1 MKRRILLGLVIFLS
15 LSLVSYAQQSDAL
28 LETLQNQV
36 QKNKAQ
42 FDKIQSGVYLLS
54 YRVDDEITHYVNSS
68 MGSLINAVNA
78 HTRTLTVQVRVG
90 SYELDNFHE
99 LRDDY
104 SDMLSFSSTIEL
116 PLSDDSK
123 ALEQLIWLET
133 DKAYRNACQRFEKV
147 KANVAV
153 KAEADDH
160 APDYSQ
166 AAKEIYFEEPIEDTL
181 FHENEWIH
189 KLKDI
194 SSIFKNNKDVQTG
207 NASIRYNIVRKYFVN
222 SEHTSIVQNKTYCH
236 LYISAEGQADD
247 GMELPMY
254 TSYFAH
260 TPDFLPSLDSM
271 QNVTRN
277 LSDKIS
283 RLVKAPVVDS
293 YTGPALL
300 SKDAAGVFFHE
311 IFGHRVEGQRLKES
325 TDGQTFKKKLGEQ
338 VLPTD
343 ISVIFDP
350 SIDFYNGIPLNGSYK
365 YDDEGYFGYRVPVVE
380 KGILKRFLM
389 TRTPID
395 SFPISNGHARAQAGR
410 QPVSRQSNLIVETD
424 HPCSDSELRQMLVAE
439 AKAQGK
445 PYAYYFVTVNGGF
458 TTTGRYMPNA
468 FNVTPL
474 EVYRIYV
481 DGRPDEL
488 VRGVDLVGTPLSM
501 FSHIVAAGDE
511 HGNFAGTCGA
521 ESGSIPAGCCSPAL
535 FVSQIEMQK
544 KSKSQQRPPI
554 LPRTVGN
561 NTSDSFETLCFD
573 AMEDELERNMAS
585 LQLENLASPY
595 FISYLISDAKV
606 TAVESSLGGITY
618 SSQVPYRDKDVTV
631 LVGNNKRNNQN
642 YCDLNT
648 LFNYSGSSTRMAIDN
663 DYSNIRQNLWRDC
676 DEEYKTNA
684 EFLEAKNAA
693 INQQNLPEKV
703 VNMPDRNPSPTH
715 NNFAENTN
723 TSIDLK
729 SMEEMMNVLSQTF
742 AEFPELTHSGVNFYA
757 YQADAYYLDSEGLKY
772 KQPFNMLCV
781 NIFAET
787 MTDDGE
793 NLADAEN
800 IFRNDLSELPTTA
813 QLQSHIREFA
823 SRLTELRHAPAIDV
837 VYDGPVL
844 FADEAAAALVKRTFF
859 QQDNGLMASRKPI
872 FGSAEVAQYYGRY
885 ADKDNSSAALM
896 NKKLISRD
904 LTIKAYNNSK
914 LISGHVM
921 DWAKFPYDAEGYES
935 EDEQLLV
942 ENGVLMQLL
951 SDRRPCENAAY
962 SNGHRRLALDELK
975 LTTRLAPGIIRMES
989 KNKTSYKQL
998 KKKLIS
1004 MAKAEDYDYCYII
1017 TKLPDDDISY
1027 NSGMDKYTSD
1037 EKVLRPIYCYRIEVK
1052 TGKEELVRQVKL
1064 SPLSA
1069 KTFKHVV
1076 SVSSE
1081 YQDYM
1086 TTFSKSPEKTYPA
1099 WHFNLFGVP
1108 CSFIVPQS
1116 ILFEELE
1123 LSKDENVNLQKAPFI
1138 DNPLKK

>member
-1 MKRRILLGLVIFLS
+1 MKRRIFFGLVLLLALS
-15 LSLVSYAQQSDAL
+15 FISYAQQSDAL
-28 LETLQNQV
+28 LEALQNQV
-36 QKNKAQ
+36 QKNKTQ

-54 YRVDDEITHYVNSS
+54 YRVDDEITHSVSSS
-68 MGSLINAVNA
+68 MGSLIASNSS
-78 HTRTLTVQVRVG
+78 HTRELTVQIRVG
-90 SYELDNFHE
+90 SYDLDSFHE

-104 SDMLSFSSTIEL
+104 SDMLSFSSTVEL

-133 DKAYRNACQRFEKV
+133 DKAYRSACQRFEKV

-160 APDYSQ
+160 APDYSA

-181 FHENEWIH
+181 FHSNEWIQ
-189 KLKDI
+189 KLKNI
-194 SSIFKNNKDVQTG
+194 SSVFISNKDVQSGDAT
-207 NASIRYNIVRKYFVN
+207 IRYTILRKYYVN
-222 SEHTSIVQNKTYCH
+222 SEQSSIVQNKTYCH
-236 LYISAEGQADD
+236 LYISAEGQAED
-247 GMELPMY
+247 GMELPLFR
-254 TSYFAH
+254 SYFAH
-260 TPDFLPSLDSM
+260 TPDFMPTLDSM
-271 QNVTRN
+271 RKDAEI

-283 RLVKAPVVDS
+283 RLIKAPVVDS

-350 SIDFYNGIPLNGSYK
+350 SIDYYKGIPLNGSYK

-424 HPCSDSELRQMLVAE
+424 HPYSDSELRQMLIAA
-439 AKAQGK
+439 AKEQGK

-458 TTTGRYMPNA
+458 TTTGRYMPNS
-468 FNVTPL
+468 FNVSPL
-474 EVYRIYV
+474 EVYRIFV

-501 FSHIVAAGDE
+501 FSHIAAAGNE

-521 ESGSIPAGCCSPAL
+521 ESGAVPAGCCSPAL

-554 LPRTVGN
+554 LHRTVGN
-561 NTSDSFETLCFD
+561 NASDSFETLCFE

-606 TAVESSLGGITY
+606 TSVESSLGGIIY
-618 SSQVPYRDKDVTV
+618 SSQKPYRDKDVTV
-631 LVGNNKRNNQN
+631 LVGNNKRNNLN

-648 LFNYSGSSTRMAIDN
+648 LFNYSYSSTRMAIDN
-663 DYSNIRQNLWRDC
+663 DYNNIRQNLWRDC

-703 VNMPDRNPSPTH
+703 VNMPDRSSSPTH

-723 TSIDLK
+723 TSIDLN
-729 SMEEMMNVLSQTF
+729 SMEDMMNVLSQTF

-757 YQADAYYLDSEGLKY
+757 YQADAYYLDNEGLKY
-772 KQPFNMLCV
+772 KQPFNMMCV

-787 MTDDGE
+787 ITEDGE

-800 IFRNDLSELPTTA
+800 VYSMDVSRLPSLE
-813 QLQSHIREFA
+813 QLQSRIRKLA
-823 SRLTELRHAPAIDV
+823 SQLTQLRHAPALDV

-844 FADEAAAALVKRTFF
+844 FADEAAAELVKRTFF

-872 FGSAEVAQYYGRY
+872 YGSAEVAQYYGRY
-885 ADKDNSSAALM
+885 ADKDNTSAALM

-914 LISGHVM
+914 QVSGITT
-921 DWAKFPYDAEGYES
+921 DWGKFAYDAEGYES
-935 EDEQLLV
+935 DDEQLLV
-942 ENGVLMQLL
+942 EDGVLMQLL
-951 SDRRPCENAAY
+951 SDRRPCENAEY
-962 SNGHRRLALDELK
+962 SNGHSRLALDGLM
-975 LTTRLAPGIIRMES
+975 LTKKLAPGIIRMES
-989 KNKTSYKQL
+989 KNKTSYNQL

-1004 MAKAEDYDYCYII
+1004 MAKAEDYDYCYLI
-1017 TKLPDDDISY
+1017 TKLPDDDISN
-1027 NSGMDKYTSD
+1027 NSGMEKYTSD
-1037 EKVLRPIYCYRIEVK
+1037 KKVLRPIYCYRIDVK

-1064 SPLSA
+1064 SAMST
-1069 KTFKHVV
+1069 KNFKHIV

-1081 YQDYM
+1081 SQNFL
-1086 TTFSKSPEKTYPA
+1086 TTFSRSPEDSYPA

-1116 ILFEELE
+1116 ILFEEIE
-1123 LSKDENVNLQKAPFI
+1123 LSKDENVSLQKRPFI